1 MVDIGSQPGGAAAFS
16 YTLGCTC
23 QTVVTKAGLGGSHIE
38 DDLEGKLPLPDLGL
52 LGQSEKFSLCF
63 SFHL

>member
-1 MVDIGSQPGGAAAFS
+1 MVDVGSQPGGAAAFS
-16 YTLGCTC
+16 CTLECTC
-23 QTVVTKAGLGGSHIE
+23 QMVVTKVGLGGSHVE

-52 LGQSEKFSLCF
+52 LGQSEKFSLRF